1 VDVSKFFE
9 TPGVIYCEPAYAQGK
24 MLDHSGWSG
33 KLPRGVTPSDID
45 AVWDNN
51 GDFIFAELSSS
62 KTTWNDLSR
71 GQVLAYSNLI
81 HSTIDVAVLFKHS
94 VPTDKQIDTYKD
106 CDSFQV
112 MWDDSGICL
121 SKVFEG
127 ERWPRFV
134 KSWFAN
140 PLNVRDHLRANR
152 YEFDYTYIPF

>member
-1 VDVSKFFE
+1 MDASKFLDL
-9 TPGVIYCEPAYAQGK
+9 PGAIYNEQAYAQGK
-24 MLDHSGWSG
+24 MLDHSGWHG

-62 KTTWNDLSR
+62 KSTWNDLSR

-81 HSTIDVAVLFKHS
+81 QHTIDVAVLFTHS
-94 VPTDKQIDTYKD
+94 VPRDRLINTYSD
-106 CDSFQV
+106 CASFQV

-127 ERWPRFV
+127 ERWQRFV
-134 KSWFAN
+134 RAWFAN
-140 PLNVRDHLRANR
+140 PLNIRDHLRANR
-152 YEFDYTYIPF
+152 YEFDYTHIPF